1 MVQRS
6 GVDSVDLFKMTNV
19 YGKPIPDLED
29 PYMAPFWRGT
39 RDKVLLAQRCTNCEA
54 FRFPA
59 LPICDTCLDESC
71 EWVEVSKMAKIW
83 SYVVYHRAFHPGFKS
98 DLPYVVGIVENNEG
112 LRFTGN
118 IIGARDSIQ
127 VGSQVIATFEEA
139 TAEFTIVKWR
149 VV

>member
-1 MVQRS
+1 
-6 GVDSVDLFKMTNV
+6 
-19 YGKPIPDLED
+19 
-29 PYMAPFWRGT
+29 
-39 RDKVLLAQRCTNCEA
+39 
-54 FRFPA
+54 
-59 LPICDTCLDESC
+59 
-71 EWVEVSKMAKIW
+71 MAKIW